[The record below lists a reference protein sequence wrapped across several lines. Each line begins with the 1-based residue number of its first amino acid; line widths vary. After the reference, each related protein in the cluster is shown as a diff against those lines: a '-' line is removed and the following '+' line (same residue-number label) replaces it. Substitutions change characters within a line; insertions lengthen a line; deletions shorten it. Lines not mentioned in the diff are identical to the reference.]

1 VTNRRK
7 MLNRFHGL
15 SLGFSAIVCALA
27 CGSGDQKKDSS
38 ADAPGR
44 GETLDPP
51 RNVEGTPPAGD
62 QLSPA
67 CDDTPLSTA
76 CADNPGPGGAA
87 PNS

>member
-7 MLNRFHGL
+7 MLKSFHGL

-27 CGSGDQKKDSS
+27 CLAGDEDQGSSPG
-38 ADAPGR
+38 APG
-44 GETLDPP
+44 GTETLAPSSNLPD
-51 RNVEGTPPAGD
+51 VPPAGE

-76 CADNPGPGGAA
+76 CADTPLVSAA
-87 PNS
+87 LDA